1 MVNLKGC
8 LSIRVSECLSVC
20 VSECLTD
27 GGSVSVT
34 SSWRRADARRVAT
47 YPEIAALLANHLP
60 MLHHEDGTLV
70 DGVVRLVP
78 EPVLITL
85 DAGRGGGGGGC
96 GEGETRG
103 RKR

>member
-1 MVNLKGC
+1 MP
-8 LSIRVSECLSVC
+8 
-20 VSECLTD
+20 
-27 GGSVSVT
+27 
-34 SSWRRADARRVAT
+34 DAWPT

-85 DAGRGGGGGGC
+85 DAGRGGGGGGGL
-96 GEGETRG
+96 GEREQIEM
-103 RKR
+103 KRVKKKKGVND